1 MDQEMDLYE
10 VNMTSVETD
19 TKSETS
25 RENATRNVLEVL
37 DEENDVDVDET
48 ESPDSAKQEIEYV
61 RSVRWPASTQLLED
75 GGGPWVG
82 LASPFPTNPGLAS
95 PFPTIPSIEI
105 NPRILSPPPLSTDI
119 TAQPDLSTSEVL
131 DLPTITSFETPTLDF
146 PSDIFPPRLPVTAS
160 NQVTQLGEKSSKQ
173 KEQTLTSTIELG
185 ECMTSLTTC

>member
-10 VNMTSVETD
+10 VNMTSVKTD
-19 TKSETS
+19 TKSEMS
-25 RENATRNVLEVL
+25 GENATRNVLEVL
-37 DEENDVDVDET
+37 DEENDVNVDET
-48 ESPDSAKQEIEYV
+48 KSPGSTKQEIEYV

-82 LASPFPTNPGLAS
+82 LASPFPTNP
-95 PFPTIPSIEI
+95 SIEI
-105 NPRILSPPPLSTDI
+105 NPRILSPPALSTDI
-119 TAQPDLSTSEVL
+119 TSQPDLSTSEVL